1 MQNRNIKL
9 FLSAD
14 LCSQF
19 GAGMTIAVLSWYALD
34 KSGSNQ
40 LVAAIIN
47 VNIISG
53 MLMSFFAGVIVDT
66 FSKKNV
72 TILSHLLRVI
82 FIAVPLLL
90 LTIYGY
96 NEYFLFLIA
105 LSNGLGWNLYYPASK
120 GLLQEISTTEQLLKS
135 NSGAEI
141 TMQIGLFSAGAI
153 AGSLYNILGFNVI
166 LILSLITFLVSAF
179 LTSLLKTTKEKHV
192 SKERIGIKD
201 SYVEGIKYFQSHGVI
216 FFLGLVLYIPFIG
229 ANVINTILPGYASI
243 ELNTNAAVYG
253 LIDMAYGI
261 GACVVGFTIIG
272 LSKKFSINSLVSIGF
287 LIGIFTG
294 LVLFAN
300 TSKIFA
306 GVLFFVCGLCGPG
319 IRSLIYSLIMKVVPN
334 EFLGR
339 AMSLWNLLSL
349 FIQVI
354 ATFSIGKIMDI
365 ISPAWGFLIYSFILL
380 SGLVLFTLIK
390 RGLNRYMEINNEQY
404 KEVSSGG

>member
-40 LVAAIIN
+40 LVATIIN
-47 VNIISG
+47 ANVISG
-53 MLMSFFAGVIVDT
+53 ILMSLFAGVIVDN
-66 FSKKNV
+66 FSKKFI
-72 TILSHLLRVI
+72 TILSYILRI
-82 FIAVPLLL
+82 LFIAVPLLL
-90 LTIYGY
+90 LTVYGY
-96 NEYFLFLIA
+96 NKYFLLLIA

-120 GLLQEISTTEQLLKS
+120 GLLQEISTKEQLLKS

-141 TMQIGLFSAGAI
+141 TMQVGLFSSGAI
-153 AGSLYNILGFNVI
+153 AGSLYNICGFKII
-166 LILSLITFLVSAF
+166 LIMSIITFLVSAF
-179 LTSLLKTTKEKHV
+179 LTSLLKTKKKKQV
-192 SKERIGIKD
+192 SRDNFKIKD
-201 SYVEGIKYFQSHGVI
+201 SYVEGMKYFQHHGAI
-216 FFLGLVLYIPFIG
+216 FFLGLILFIPFIG

-272 LSKKFSINSLVSIGF
+272 LSKRFSINMIVSIGF
-287 LIGIFTG
+287 IIGILTG
-294 LVLFAN
+294 LVLFTN
-300 TSKIFA
+300 TSKFFA
-306 GVLFFVCGLCGPG
+306 GVLFFICGLCGPG

-339 AMSLWNLLSL
+339 TMSLWNLLSL
-349 FIQVI
+349 MIQVV
-354 ATFSIGKIMDI
+354 ATFAIGKIMDI
-365 ISPAWGFLIYSFILL
+365 ISPAWGFLIYSFILII
-380 SGLVLFTLIK
+380 GLVLFFSIA
-390 RGLNRYMEINNEQY
+390 RSLNKYIEVDTEQY
-404 KEVSSGG
+404 NRVSSGS

>member
-47 VNIISG
+47 ANIISG

-82 FIAVPLLL
+82 FIAVPLSL

-179 LTSLLKTTKEKHV
+179 LTSLLKMTKEKYV
-192 SKERIGIKD
+192 SKEKIGMKD
-201 SYVEGIKYFQSHGVI
+201 SYVEGIKYFQNHGVI
-216 FFLGLVLYIPFIG
+216 YIPFIG

-272 LSKKFSINSLVSIGF
+272 LSKKFSINMLVSIGF

-300 TSKIFA
+300 TSKVFA
-306 GVLFFVCGLCGPG
+306 GVLFFICGLCGPG

-349 FIQVI
+349 VIQVI

-380 SGLVLFTLIK
+380 SGLVLFALIK

-404 KEVSSGG
+404 KEVSSGR